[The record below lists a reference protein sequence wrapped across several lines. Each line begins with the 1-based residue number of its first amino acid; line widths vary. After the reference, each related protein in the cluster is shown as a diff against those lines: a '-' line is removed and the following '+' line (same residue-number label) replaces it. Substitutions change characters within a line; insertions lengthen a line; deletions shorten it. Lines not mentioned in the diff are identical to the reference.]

1 MFFSPKQARTA
12 FGTYL
17 ERIQIRLMLD
27 SELKE
32 DVTSS
37 QHMELVLRFLKRAG
51 LNLVPV
57 FRVEIPSRRLSIA
70 DQKRIL
76 AKQLADFLHLYN
88 KETLTA
94 NPTSNSIDPKLFETF
109 LRSANEADLEQIMTT
124 YMKTNQQSSIHLGV
138 HPKTNPKTP
147 SNNQQ
152 QQQQQANDSIHSS
165 DLPQDRSMT
174 SNTETTT
181 ATVEVKPAVRASSAS
196 RTRSLPQQQKRQDE
210 IYRVYGITRPL
221 SAVVQHRKRSSL
233 SSPRLFFFD
242 LLGSFRI
249 NRHGFLRSRNEITHS
264 RKTQFR
270 ESPRRTRSVCLF
282 SIPSSPFILLV

>member
-1 MFFSPKQARTA
+1 
-12 FGTYL
+12 
-17 ERIQIRLMLD
+17 MLD

-124 YMKTNQQSSIHLGV
+124 YMKTNQQSSVHLGV

-147 SNNQQ
+147 
-152 QQQQQANDSIHSS
+152 ANDSIHST
-165 DLPQDRSMT
+165 DLPSDRS
-174 SNTETTT
+174 
-181 ATVEVKPAVRASSAS
+181 
-196 RTRSLPQQQKRQDE
+196 
-210 IYRVYGITRPL
+210 
-221 SAVVQHRKRSSL
+221 
-233 SSPRLFFFD
+233 
-242 LLGSFRI
+242 
-249 NRHGFLRSRNEITHS
+249 NRHSWR
-264 RKTQFR
+264 
-270 ESPRRTRSVCLF
+270 
-282 SIPSSPFILLV
+282 